1 MSQPTLSRRLRE
13 LERHIGAPL
22 FYRASSGVSLTQEG
36 EELRRS
42 AGTMMVAFESLQHRL
57 RSQVGQRAS
66 VVKISRL
73 KV

>member
-36 EELRRS
+36 EELRHI
-42 AGTMMVAFESLQHRL
+42 ESLGAVEITRQEYERRL
-57 RSQVGQRAS
+57 ERALALPRTFS
-66 VVKISRL
+66 
-73 KV
+73 